1 MHPVEPSE
9 RLVLRFS
16 PFSQDKLLESVQR
29 QAAVDRD
36 KEREERW
43 GLSVYVA
50 DIRSGED
57 RDDVVARV
65 CEEVPVGGRI
75 VAVVPEVALREQG
88 FSAVAAEPPPGH
100 YLLGND
106 GLATVP
112 DTAKLEQVFSTCRTR
127 NPAFKKRSGADGNA
141 SNPH

>member
-1 MHPVEPSE
+1 M
-9 RLVLRFS
+9 LRFS

-43 GLSVYVA
+43 GLSVFVVEVA
-50 DIRSGED
+50 PGED
-57 RDDVVARV
+57 QDAVVTRV
-65 CEEVPVGGRI
+65 CEEVPVSGRT
-75 VAVVPEVALREQG
+75 VAVVSEATLREHG
-88 FSAVAAEPPPGH
+88 FSAVADEPPPGH

-112 DTAKLEQVFSTCRTR
+112 DTAVLESLLAAGKTR
-127 NPAFKKRSGADGNA
+127 NPAFKKKER
-141 SNPH
+141 